1 MQLMSMLILLFAF
14 SIGYATFIENDFGRT
29 SAKALV
35 YNAWWFEMILVLL
48 TYNLINNVIKYK
60 LFRLEKIA
68 VLTFHLSF
76 ILILIGAGITRYIS
90 YEGMMHIREGESTN
104 QFISDDTFLQIHIND
119 KVHQLNHSE
128 KLFLS
133 GITNSNFSLKLD
145 FKDYDIVVEGVE
157 FLPNVKDSLFTNIE
171 GGASML
177 HIVVPG
183 DNGMQSEYLVD
194 KEQRVIKG
202 EVFTFNNPL
211 EGAINL
217 SSSVN
222 IIVCNSPYDVETMSM
237 DTRATNQY
245 DELTDFNMN
254 RRTLHTANGLN
265 FVLKEVLKNAKMQPI
280 STSNVM
286 DDGAEDALIIK
297 VNTNGEQ
304 KLITLYG
311 GKGYQGDNEVFAMDN
326 LNFKLSYGSKY
337 YTVPFYVKLR
347 DFQLDRYAGSMSP
360 SSYAAEISILEN
372 DTETE
377 HRIFMNNVLQH
388 AGFRL
393 FQSSYDK
400 DEKGTI
406 LSVNHDWWGTLI
418 TYIGYALMALGM
430 LLVFL
435 TKKTRF
441 NSLTQKL
448 KKLKNKV
455 VIIFIPLLFSFSMQG
470 VNIEDDSVKAEAT
483 VLVEQEDTTEDITND
498 LLAEIESDTLAD
510 EVINAEHAARFES
523 LVVQDNGGRLKPAHT
538 LCSEFL
544 RKIYGKDRFDDLSAT
559 QVIVGMMN
567 DPVAWSKE
575 EIVKVAHP
583 KIRKLL
589 GNTDL
594 KSKYIRTSF
603 NSFFGENGH
612 YLLATLVE
620 EAYAKLPA
628 KRSEYEK
635 GIIKIDERIN
645 ICFTVFSG
653 GIFRFFPLANDSNN
667 TWLAY
672 TEHTKF
678 SENDSLFVA
687 NIMPMYFR
695 AVTSGL
701 IDSNWA
707 TADTIVGYI
716 SKFQNRY
723 GADIMPSKSNIQ
735 MEITYNKLG
744 IFSNLFMYY
753 TMVGLILLS
762 LLIVQLF
769 KNTKLV
775 RILITTFKWLI
786 ILGFLAHTS
795 GLIMRWIISGHAPWS
810 NGYESMIYIAWATVL
825 SGLVFSKRSLLTLA
839 ATAIVAAM
847 LLMVAHLNW
856 LDPEITNLVPVLKS
870 YWLMIHVAIIVA
882 SYGFLALG
890 AILGFISLWLI
901 IFTTKT
907 NKANLKDTLTELTLI
922 NEKTLQV
929 GLFML
934 TIGTFLGGVWANES
948 WGRYWGWDPK
958 ETWALASVLVY
969 VFVLHM
975 RFIPPLK
982 GKYVFNVASLVAI
995 WAIIMT
1001 YFGVNYY
1008 LSGLH
1013 SYAAGDPMPIPAFVY
1028 YLVAITILSAILAK
1042 FKYKKHY

>member
-1 MQLMSMLILLFAF
+1 MQLMSMLILLFAV

-29 SAKALV
+29 SAKALI
-35 YNAWWFEMILVLL
+35 YNAWWFEMIFVLL
-48 TYNLINNVIKYK
+48 TYSLINNLIKYK
-60 LFRLEKIA
+60 LFRIEKIA
-68 VLTFHLSF
+68 ALTFHLSF

-90 YEGMMHIREGESTN
+90 YEGMMHIREGESTD

-119 KVHQLNHSE
+119 KIHQLNHPE
-128 KLFLS
+128 KLLLS
-133 GITNSNFSLKLD
+133 GITKTCDQTPILKHINLPFLPSNYFSLKPN
-145 FKDYDIVVEGVE
+145 FKDYDIKIEYSD
-157 FLPNVKDSLFTNIE
+157 FLPNVTDSLFLNFQDGTAI
-171 GGASML
+171 L

-183 DNGMQSEYLVD
+183 ENGMQSEYLKD

-202 EVFTFNNPL
+202 EAFTFNNPL
-211 EGAINL
+211 QGAINL
-217 SSSVN
+217 SSSADV
-222 IIVCNSPYDVETMSM
+222 IMCNSPYEVETMSM
-237 DTRATNQY
+237 DTRAT
-245 DELTDFNMN
+245 DRFSAITDFTMN
-254 RRTLHTANGLN
+254 IRTLHTANGLN
-265 FVLKEVLKNAKMQPI
+265 FVLKEVLGNAKMQVV
-280 STSNVM
+280 SSSNVM
-286 DDGAEDALIIK
+286 NDGAEDALIVK
-297 VNTNGEQ
+297 VISDGKE
-304 KLITLYG
+304 KVITLYG
-311 GKGYQGDNEVFAMDN
+311 GKGYQGDNEVFAIDD

-337 YTVPFYVKLR
+337 YNVPFRVKLR

-360 SSYAAEISILEN
+360 SSFAAEVIILEN
-372 DTETE
+372 ETETQ

-388 AGFRL
+388 KGFRL

-418 TYIGYALMALGM
+418 TYIGYSLMALGM
-430 LLVFL
+430 MLVFF
-435 TKKTRF
+435 TKSTRF

-448 KKLKNKV
+448 KKLNKTALV
-455 VIIFIPLLFSFSMQG
+455 FFLPLFFSVSTQ
-470 VNIEDDSVKAEAT
+470 AT
-483 VLVEQEDTTEDITND
+483 D
-498 LLAEIESDTLAD
+498 
-510 EVINAEHAARFES
+510 VINVEHAARFES
-523 LVVQDNGGRLKPAHT
+523 LVVQDNGGRLKPANT

-544 RKIYGKDRFDDLSAT
+544 RKIYGKDKFNDLSAT
-559 QVIVGMMN
+559 QVILGMMN
-567 DPVAWSKE
+567 DPVTWGEKE
-575 EIVKVAHP
+575 LVKVSHP
-583 KIRKLL
+583 KVRKLL
-589 GNTDL
+589 RSTDM
-594 KSKYIRTSF
+594 KSKYIRISF
-603 NSFFGENGH
+603 NSVFDKNGH
-612 YLLATLVE
+612 YILAKLIE
-620 EAYAKLPA
+620 DAYAKLPA
-628 KRSEYEK
+628 KRSEYERE
-635 GIIKIDERIN
+635 IIKVDERIN
-645 ICFTVFSG
+645 ICFTVFNG

-667 TWLAY
+667 TWLSYA
-672 TEHTKF
+672 EHTKF
-678 SENDSLFVA
+678 SGNDSLFVA

-695 AVTSGL
+695 AVGSGL
-701 IDSNWA
+701 QDNNWA
-707 TADTIVGYI
+707 TADSIVNYI

-723 GADIMPSKSNIQ
+723 GANVMPSDWKIQ
-735 MEITYNKLG
+735 LEITYNKMSL
-744 IFSNLFMYY
+744 FANLFMYY
-753 TMVGLILLS
+753 FMVGLIFLI
-762 LLIVQLF
+762 LLIVELF

-775 RILITTFKWLI
+775 RVLITAFKWLI
-786 ILGFLAHTS
+786 ILGFIAHSS

-810 NGYESMIYIAWATVL
+810 NGYESMIYIAWATIL
-825 SGLVFSKRSLLTLA
+825 AGLIFSKRSLLTLA
-839 ATAIVAAM
+839 ATAIIASF

-890 AILGFISLWLI
+890 AILGFIALWLI
-901 IFTTKT
+901 IFTTKS
-907 NKANLKDTLTELTLI
+907 NKSKLANTLTELTLI

-995 WAIIMT
+995 WSIIMT

-1028 YLVAITILSAILAK
+1028 YLVVITIISAILAR

>member
-1 MQLMSMLILLFAF
+1 MSILILLFAF

-29 SAKALV
+29 SAKALI
-35 YNAWWFEMILVLL
+35 YNSWWFEMILALL
-48 TYNLINNVIKYK
+48 TYNLVNNVIKYK

-68 VLTFHLSF
+68 SLTFHLSF

-119 KVHQLNHSE
+119 KVHQLNHTE

-133 GITNSNFSLKLD
+133 GITNSDFSLKLD
-145 FKDYDIVVEGVE
+145 FKDNDIKVEGVE
-157 FLPNVKDSLFTNIE
+157 FLPNVKDSLFTNVS
-171 GGASML
+171 GGTTML

-183 DNGMQSEYLVD
+183 DNGMQSEYLND

-217 SSSVN
+217 SSDSDL
-222 IIVCNSPYDVETMSM
+222 IICNSPYSVESMSM

-245 DELTDFNMN
+245 SELTDFNMY

-265 FVLKEVLKNAKMQPI
+265 FVLKEVLRNAKMLPV

-286 DDGAEDALIIK
+286 NDGAEDALIIK
-297 VNTNGEQ
+297 VFTNGMH

-311 GKGYQGDNEVFAMDN
+311 GKGYQGDDEVFAMDN

-388 AGFRL
+388 SGFRL

-406 LSVNHDWWGTLI
+406 LSVNHDWWGTYI
-418 TYIGYALMALGM
+418 TYIGYALMTIGM

-448 KKLKNKV
+448 KKLKNTAT
-455 VIIFIPLLFSFSMQG
+455 ILLFPMLFSVSIQA
-470 VNIEDDSVKAEAT
+470 N
-483 VLVEQEDTTEDITND
+483 DIIDAN
-498 LLAEIESDTLAD
+498 
-510 EVINAEHAARFES
+510 HAARFES

-544 RKIYGKDRFDDLSAT
+544 RKIYGKDRFNDLSAT

-567 DPVAWSKE
+567 NPVAWSKDS
-575 EIVKVAHP
+575 IIKVSHP
-583 KIRKLL
+583 KIRTLL

-620 EAYAKLPA
+620 DAYAKLPA

-635 GIIKIDERIN
+635 GIIKVDERIN

-653 GIFRFFPLANDSNN
+653 GIFRFFPLENDSNN

-695 AVTSGL
+695 AVTSAL
-701 IDSNWA
+701 QDDNWA

-716 SKFQNRY
+716 SRFQNRY
-723 GADIMPSKSNIQ
+723 GANIMPSKSNIK
-735 MEITYNKLG
+735 MEISYNKLG
-744 IFSNLFMYY
+744 IFSNLFMFYSII
-753 TMVGLILLS
+753 GLILLS
-762 LLIVQLF
+762 LLIIQLF
-769 KNTKLV
+769 KNTKFI

-786 ILGFLAHTS
+786 IIGFLAHTS

-810 NGYESMIYIAWATVL
+810 NGYESMIYIAWSVIL
-825 SGLVFSKRSLLTLA
+825 SGLIFSKRSLLTLA
-839 ATAIVAAM
+839 ATAIVSAM

-901 IFTTKT
+901 IFTSKN
-907 NKANLKDTLTELTLI
+907 NKAKLKDTLTELTLI
-922 NEKTLQV
+922 NEKTLEV

-958 ETWALASVLVY
+958 ETWALVSVLIY
-969 VFVLHM
+969 AFVLHM

-982 GKYVFNVASLVAI
+982 GKYIFNVASLVAI

-1013 SYAAGDPMPIPAFVY
+1013 SYAAGDPMPIPSFVY
-1028 YLVAITILSAILAK
+1028 YLVAITIITSIVAR
-1042 FKYKKHY
+1042 FKYKKNY

>member
-1 MQLMSMLILLFAF
+1 MINRVIKFLSSMQLMSMLILLFAF

-29 SAKALV
+29 SAKALI

-68 VLTFHLSF
+68 SLTFHLSF

-119 KVHQLNHSE
+119 KVHQLNHAE

-133 GITNSNFSLKLD
+133 GITSSNFSLKLD
-145 FKDYDIVVEGVE
+145 FKDHDIEIEGIE
-157 FLPNVKDSLFTNIE
+157 FLPNVQDSLFTNIA
-171 GGASML
+171 GGTTML

-183 DNGMQSEYLVD
+183 DNGMQSEYLKD

-217 SSSVN
+217 SSVDKV
-222 IIVCNSPYDVETMSM
+222 IVCNSPYAVETMSM

-245 DELTDFNMN
+245 EELTDFNMN

-265 FVLKEVLKNAKMQPI
+265 FVLKEVLENAKMQPI

-286 DDGAEDALIIK
+286 DDGAEDALVVK

-337 YTVPFYVKLR
+337 YTVPFHVKLR

-372 DTETE
+372 DTESE

-388 AGFRL
+388 GGFRL

-430 LLVFL
+430 ILVFL

-448 KKLKNKV
+448 KKLNKSAV
-455 VIIFIPLLFSFSMQG
+455 VLIIPLLFSVS
-470 VNIEDDSVKAEAT
+470 VNASDDDV
-483 VLVEQEDTTEDITND
+483 
-498 LLAEIESDTLAD
+498 
-510 EVINAEHAARFES
+510 NAEHAARFES

-544 RKIYGKDRFDDLSAT
+544 RKIYGKDKFNDLSAT
-559 QVIVGMMN
+559 QVIIGMMN
-567 DPVAWSKE
+567 DPVAWSKDSV
-575 EIVKVAHP
+575 IKVAHP
-583 KIRKLL
+583 KLRKLL
-589 GNTDL
+589 GSNDFD
-594 KSKYIRTSF
+594 SKYIRTSF

-612 YLLATLVE
+612 YLLSKLVE
-620 EAYAKLPA
+620 DAYAKLPA

-635 GIIKIDERIN
+635 GIIKVDERIN

-653 GIFRFFPLANDSNN
+653 GIFRFFPLENDSNN
-667 TWLAY
+667 TWLSY
-672 TEHTKF
+672 TEHTRF
-678 SENDSLFVA
+678 SANDSLFVA

-695 AVTSGL
+695 AVTSAFQ
-701 IDSNWA
+701 DDNWS

-723 GADIMPSKSNIQ
+723 GANIMPSDSKIQ
-735 MEITYNKLG
+735 LEITYNKWGL
-744 IFSNLFMYY
+744 FSKLFMYY
-753 TMVGLILLS
+753 SMIGLIFLT

-775 RILITTFKWLI
+775 RILITAFKWLI
-786 ILGFLAHTS
+786 IVGFLAHTS

-810 NGYESMIYIAWATVL
+810 NGYESMIYIAWSVIL
-825 SGLVFSKRSLLTLA
+825 SGLIFSRRSLLALA

-907 NKANLKDTLTELTLI
+907 NKTNLKDTLTELTLI
-922 NEKTLQV
+922 NEKTLEV

-958 ETWALASVLVY
+958 ETWALASVLIY

-982 GKYVFNVASLVAI
+982 GKYVFNVASLIAI
-995 WAIIMT
+995 WSIIMT

-1013 SYAAGDPMPIPAFVY
+1013 SYAAGDPMPIPSFVY
-1028 YLVAITILSAILAK
+1028 YLVAITIVSAILAR

>member
-1 MQLMSMLILLFAF
+1 MSILILLFAF
-14 SIGYATFIENDFGRT
+14 AIGYATFIENDFGRT
-29 SAKALV
+29 SAKALIF
-35 YNAWWFEMILVLL
+35 NTWWFEMILVLL
-48 TYNLINNVIKYK
+48 TYNLINNVIKHK
-60 LFRLEKIA
+60 LFRIEKIA
-68 VLTFHLSF
+68 SLTFHLSF
-76 ILILIGAGITRYIS
+76 IIILIGAGITRYIS

-104 QFISDDTFLQIHIND
+104 QFISDDTFFQIHIND
-119 KVHQLNHSE
+119 KLHQLNHDE
-128 KLFLS
+128 KLYLS

-145 FKDYDIVVEGVE
+145 FKDHDIKIEGID
-157 FLPNVKDSLFTNIE
+157 FLPNVKDSLFTNVA
-171 GGASML
+171 GGNDML

-183 DNGMQSEYLVD
+183 EDGMQSEYLND
-194 KEQRVIKG
+194 KVQRVIKG
-202 EVFTFNNPL
+202 EVFTFNNPM

-217 SSSVN
+217 SSAIEGVF
-222 IIVCNSPYDVETMSM
+222 CNSPYDVETMNM
-237 DTRATNQY
+237 DTRATKEFDY
-245 DELTDFNMN
+245 LSDFMLN

-265 FVLKEVLKNAKMQPI
+265 FVLKEVLENAKMIPI
-280 STSNVM
+280 SPSNVM
-286 DDGAEDALIIK
+286 NDGAEDALIVKI
-297 VNTNGEQ
+297 NADGEE

-311 GKGYQGDNEVFAMDN
+311 GKGYQGDNEVFAIND

-337 YTVPFYVKLR
+337 YSVPFQVKLR

-372 DTETE
+372 DTEAE

-388 AGFRL
+388 GGFRL

-406 LSVNHDWWGTLI
+406 LSVNHDWWGTLV

-448 KKLKNKV
+448 KKLKNKA
-455 VIIFIPLLFSFSMQG
+455 VILFIPLFFS
-470 VNIEDDSVKAEAT
+470 ISV
-483 VLVEQEDTTEDITND
+483 Q
-498 LLAEIESDTLAD
+498 AD

-544 RKIYGKDRFDDLSAT
+544 RKIYGKDRFIDLSAT
-559 QVIVGMMN
+559 QVILGMMN
-567 DPVAWSKE
+567 DPVTWSKNDL
-575 EIVKVAHP
+575 VKVSHP
-583 KIRKLL
+583 TVRTLL
-589 GNTDL
+589 GSTDT

-603 NSFFGENGH
+603 NSFFEENGH
-612 YLLATLVE
+612 YVLAKLVE
-620 EAYAKLPA
+620 DAYEKLPA

-635 GIIKIDERIN
+635 EIIKVDERVN

-667 TWLAY
+667 TWLSY
-672 TEHTKF
+672 TEHSKF
-678 SENDSLFVA
+678 SDNDSLFVA
-687 NIMPMYFR
+687 NIIPMYFR
-695 AVTSGL
+695 SVTSAL
-701 IDSNWA
+701 KDSSWA
-707 TADTIVGYI
+707 AADSIVNYI
-716 SKFQNRY
+716 SRFQNRY
-723 GADIMPSKSNIQ
+723 GAEVMPEESKVKL
-735 MEITYNKLG
+735 EITYNKLG
-744 IFSNLFMYY
+744 LFSKLFMYY
-753 TMVGLILLS
+753 SMVGLVLLI

-769 KNTKLV
+769 KNTKFV
-775 RILITTFKWLI
+775 RILVTAFKWLI

-810 NGYESMIYIAWATVL
+810 NGYESMIYIAWATIFA
-825 SGLVFSKRSLLTLA
+825 GLIFSRRSLLSLA
-839 ATAIVAAM
+839 ATAIVSAM

-882 SYGFLALG
+882 SYGFLALA
-890 AILGFISLWLI
+890 AILGFISLLLI
-901 IFTTKT
+901 IFT
-907 NKANLKDTLTELTLI
+907 NKMNKVKLKDTLTELTII
-922 NEKTLQV
+922 NEKSIEV

-975 RFIPPLK
+975 RFIPGLK

-995 WAIIMT
+995 WSIIMT

-1013 SYAAGDPMPIPAFVY
+1013 SYAAGDPMPIPVFVY
-1028 YLVAITILSAILAK
+1028 YLVAVTIITAIIAK
-1042 FKYKKHY
+1042 FNYKKHY

>member
-29 SAKALV
+29 SAKALI

-68 VLTFHLSF
+68 SLTFHLSF

-119 KVHQLNHSE
+119 KVHQLNHAE

-133 GITNSNFSLKLD
+133 GITSSNFSLKLD
-145 FKDYDIVVEGVE
+145 FKDHDIEIEGIE
-157 FLPNVKDSLFTNIE
+157 FLPNVQDSLFTNIA
-171 GGASML
+171 GGTTML

-183 DNGMQSEYLVD
+183 DNGMQSEYLKD

-217 SSSVN
+217 SSVEKV
-222 IIVCNSPYDVETMSM
+222 IVCNSPYAVETMSM

-245 DELTDFNMN
+245 EELTDFNMN

-265 FVLKEVLKNAKMQPI
+265 FVLKEVLENAKMQPI

-286 DDGAEDALIIK
+286 DDGAEDALVVK

-337 YTVPFYVKLR
+337 YTVPFHVKLR

-372 DTETE
+372 DTESE

-388 AGFRL
+388 GGFRL

-430 LLVFL
+430 ILVFL

-448 KKLKNKV
+448 KKLNKSAV
-455 VIIFIPLLFSFSMQG
+455 VLIIPLLFSVS
-470 VNIEDDSVKAEAT
+470 VNASDDDV
-483 VLVEQEDTTEDITND
+483 
-498 LLAEIESDTLAD
+498 
-510 EVINAEHAARFES
+510 NAEHAARFES

-544 RKIYGKDRFDDLSAT
+544 RKIYGKDKFNDLSAT
-559 QVIVGMMN
+559 QVIIGMMN
-567 DPVAWSKE
+567 DPVAWSKDSV
-575 EIVKVAHP
+575 IKVAHP
-583 KIRKLL
+583 KLRKLL
-589 GNTDL
+589 GSNDFD
-594 KSKYIRTSF
+594 SKYIRTSF

-612 YLLATLVE
+612 YLLSKLVE
-620 EAYAKLPA
+620 DAYAKLPA

-635 GIIKIDERIN
+635 GIIKVDERIN

-653 GIFRFFPLANDSNN
+653 GIFRFFPLENDSNN
-667 TWLAY
+667 TWLSY
-672 TEHTKF
+672 TEHTRF
-678 SENDSLFVA
+678 SANDSLFVA

-695 AVTSGL
+695 AVTSAFQ
-701 IDSNWA
+701 DDNWS

-723 GADIMPSKSNIQ
+723 GANIMPSDSKIQ
-735 MEITYNKLG
+735 LEITYNKWGL
-744 IFSNLFMYY
+744 FSKLFMYY
-753 TMVGLILLS
+753 SMIGLIFLT

-775 RILITTFKWLI
+775 RILITAFKWLI
-786 ILGFLAHTS
+786 IVGFLAHTS

-810 NGYESMIYIAWATVL
+810 NGYESMIYIAWSVIL
-825 SGLVFSKRSLLTLA
+825 SGLIFSRRSLLALA

-907 NKANLKDTLTELTLI
+907 NKTNLKDTLTELTLI
-922 NEKTLQV
+922 NEKTLEV

-958 ETWALASVLVY
+958 ETWALASVLIY

-982 GKYVFNVASLVAI
+982 GKYVFNVASLIAI
-995 WAIIMT
+995 WSIIMT

-1013 SYAAGDPMPIPAFVY
+1013 SYAAGDPMPIPSFVY
-1028 YLVAITILSAILAK
+1028 YLVAITIVSAILAR

>member
-1 MQLMSMLILLFAF
+1 MQFMSMLILLFAF

-29 SAKALV
+29 SAKALI
-35 YNAWWFEMILVLL
+35 YNTWWFEMILLLL
-48 TYNLINNVIKYK
+48 TYCLINNLIKYK
-60 LFRLEKIA
+60 LFRMEKIA
-68 VLTFHLSF
+68 SLTFHLSF

-90 YEGMMHIREGESTN
+90 YEGMMHIREGDSTN
-104 QFISDDTFLQIHIND
+104 QFISDDTFLQIHVND
-119 KVHQLNHSE
+119 KVHQLNHAE

-133 GITNSNFSLKLD
+133 GITSSDFSLKLD
-145 FKDYDIVVEGVE
+145 FKDHDIVIKGID

-171 GGASML
+171 GGAAML

-183 DNGMQSEYLVD
+183 DNGMQSEYLKD

-217 SSSVN
+217 SSGSSIN
-222 IIVCNSPYDVETMSM
+222 IITCNSPYLVETMSM

-245 DELTDFNMN
+245 NELINFDVN

-265 FVLKEVLKNAKMQPI
+265 FVLKEVLENAKMLPV
-280 STSNVM
+280 SSSNVM
-286 DDGAEDALIIK
+286 NDGEEDALVIK
-297 VNTNGEQ
+297 VISNKKE
-304 KLITLYG
+304 KMITLYG
-311 GKGYQGDNEVFAMDN
+311 GKGYQGEDDVFAIDN

-360 SSYAAEISILEN
+360 SSYAAEVSILEN
-372 DTETE
+372 ETETQ

-388 AGFRL
+388 GGYRL

-418 TYIGYALMALGM
+418 TYIGYALMTLGM
-430 LLVFL
+430 ILVFL

-448 KKLKNKV
+448 NKLKNKATLLLLP
-455 VIIFIPLLFSFSMQG
+455 ILFSAPIYAG
-470 VNIEDDSVKAEAT
+470 
-483 VLVEQEDTTEDITND
+483 
-498 LLAEIESDTLAD
+498 
-510 EVINAEHAARFES
+510 EVIDADHATRFES

-544 RKIYGKDRFDDLSAT
+544 RKIYGKDKFNDFSAT

-567 DPVAWSKE
+567 NPVQWGGDS
-575 EIVKVAHP
+575 IVKVTHL
-583 KIRKLL
+583 KLREL
-589 GNTDL
+589 FGSDD
-594 KSKYIRTSF
+594 KRSKYIRVSF
-603 NSFFGENGH
+603 NSFFDKNGH
-612 YLLATLVE
+612 YLLADLVE

-635 GIIKIDERIN
+635 DIIKVDERVN
-645 ICFTVFSG
+645 ICFAVFSG

-667 TWLAY
+667 TWLSYA
-672 TEHTKF
+672 EHPRF
-678 SENDSLFVA
+678 SERDSLFVA

-695 AVTSGL
+695 AVTTAMK
-701 IDSNWA
+701 DSNWV

-716 SKFQNRY
+716 SKFQKRY
-723 GADIMPSKSNIQ
+723 GTEVIPDKSIIQ
-735 MEITYNKLG
+735 LEITYNKLDL
-744 IFSNLFMYY
+744 FSKLFMYFSV
-753 TMVGLILLS
+753 VGIILLV

-769 KNTKLV
+769 KNSKLI

-786 ILGFLAHTS
+786 VLGFLAQTS

-810 NGYESMIYIAWATVL
+810 NGYESMIYIAWATIF
-825 SGLVFSKRSLLTLA
+825 SGLIFSKRSLLTLA
-839 ATAIVAAM
+839 ATAIVSAL

-901 IFTTKT
+901 IFTSKT

-958 ETWALASVLVY
+958 ETWALVSVLVY
-969 VFVLHM
+969 AFVLHM
-975 RFIPPLK
+975 RFIPHLK
-982 GKYVFNVASLVAI
+982 GKYVFNVASLVSI

-1013 SYAAGDPMPIPAFVY
+1013 SYAAGDPMPIPSFVY
-1028 YLVAITILSAILAK
+1028 YLVAITIISAILAR

>member
-29 SAKALV
+29 SAKALI

-68 VLTFHLSF
+68 SLTFHLSF

-119 KVHQLNHSE
+119 KVHQLNHAE

-133 GITNSNFSLKLD
+133 GITSSNFSLKLD
-145 FKDYDIVVEGVE
+145 FKDHDIEIEGIE
-157 FLPNVKDSLFTNIE
+157 FLPNVQDSLFTNIA
-171 GGASML
+171 GGTTML

-183 DNGMQSEYLVD
+183 DNGMQSEYLKD

-217 SSSVN
+217 SSVDKV
-222 IIVCNSPYDVETMSM
+222 IVCNSPYAVETMSM

-245 DELTDFNMN
+245 EELTDFNMN

-265 FVLKEVLKNAKMQPI
+265 FVLKEVLENAKMQPI

-286 DDGAEDALIIK
+286 DDGAEDALVVK

-337 YTVPFYVKLR
+337 YTVPFHVKLR

-372 DTETE
+372 DTESE

-388 AGFRL
+388 GGFRL

-430 LLVFL
+430 ILVFL

-448 KKLKNKV
+448 KKLNKSAV
-455 VIIFIPLLFSFSMQG
+455 VLIIPLLFSVS
-470 VNIEDDSVKAEAT
+470 VNASDDDV
-483 VLVEQEDTTEDITND
+483 
-498 LLAEIESDTLAD
+498 
-510 EVINAEHAARFES
+510 NAEHAARFES

-544 RKIYGKDRFDDLSAT
+544 RKIYGKDKFNDLSAT
-559 QVIVGMMN
+559 QVIIGMMN
-567 DPVAWSKE
+567 DPVAWSKDSV
-575 EIVKVAHP
+575 IKVAHP
-583 KIRKLL
+583 KLRKLL
-589 GNTDL
+589 GSNDFD
-594 KSKYIRTSF
+594 SKYIRTSF

-612 YLLATLVE
+612 YLLSKLVE
-620 EAYAKLPA
+620 DAYAKLPA

-635 GIIKIDERIN
+635 GIIKVDERIN

-653 GIFRFFPLANDSNN
+653 GIFRFFPLENDSNN
-667 TWLAY
+667 TWLSY
-672 TEHTKF
+672 TEHTRF
-678 SENDSLFVA
+678 SANDSLFVA

-695 AVTSGL
+695 AVTSAFQ
-701 IDSNWA
+701 DDNWS

-723 GADIMPSKSNIQ
+723 GANIMPSDSKIQ
-735 MEITYNKLG
+735 LEITYNKWGL
-744 IFSNLFMYY
+744 FSKLFMYY
-753 TMVGLILLS
+753 SMIGLIFLT

-775 RILITTFKWLI
+775 RILITAFKWLI
-786 ILGFLAHTS
+786 IVGFLAHTS

-810 NGYESMIYIAWATVL
+810 NGYESMIYIAWSVIL
-825 SGLVFSKRSLLTLA
+825 SGLIFSRRSLLALA

-907 NKANLKDTLTELTLI
+907 NKTNLKDTLTELTLI
-922 NEKTLQV
+922 NEKTLEV

-958 ETWALASVLVY
+958 ETWALASVLIY

-982 GKYVFNVASLVAI
+982 GKYVFNVASLIAI
-995 WAIIMT
+995 WSIIMT

-1013 SYAAGDPMPIPAFVY
+1013 SYAAGDPMPIPSFVY
-1028 YLVAITILSAILAK
+1028 YLVAITIVSAILAR

>member
-1 MQLMSMLILLFAF
+1 MQLMSILILLFAF

-29 SAKALV
+29 SAKALI
-35 YNAWWFEMILVLL
+35 YNSWWFEMILALL
-48 TYNLINNVIKYK
+48 TYNLVNNVIKYK

-68 VLTFHLSF
+68 SLTFHLSF

-119 KVHQLNHSE
+119 KVHQINHTE

-133 GITNSNFSLKLD
+133 GITNSDFSLKLD
-145 FKDYDIVVEGVE
+145 FKDNDIKVEGVE
-157 FLPNVKDSLFTNIE
+157 FLPNVKDSLFTNVS
-171 GGASML
+171 GGTTML

-183 DNGMQSEYLVD
+183 DNGMQSEYLND

-217 SSSVN
+217 SSDSDL
-222 IIVCNSPYDVETMSM
+222 IICNSPYSVESMSM

-245 DELTDFNMN
+245 SELTDFNMY

-265 FVLKEVLKNAKMQPI
+265 FVLKEVLRNAKMLPV

-286 DDGAEDALIIK
+286 NDGAEDALIIK
-297 VNTNGEQ
+297 VFTNGMH

-311 GKGYQGDNEVFAMDN
+311 GKGYQGDDEVFAMDN

-388 AGFRL
+388 SGFRL

-406 LSVNHDWWGTLI
+406 LSVNHDWWGTYI
-418 TYIGYALMALGM
+418 TYIGYALMTIGM

-448 KKLKNKV
+448 KKLKNTAT
-455 VIIFIPLLFSFSMQG
+455 ILLFPMLFSVSIQA
-470 VNIEDDSVKAEAT
+470 N
-483 VLVEQEDTTEDITND
+483 DIIDAN
-498 LLAEIESDTLAD
+498 
-510 EVINAEHAARFES
+510 HAARFES
-523 LVVQDNGGRLKPAHT
+523 LVVQDNGGRLKPSHT

-544 RKIYGKDRFDDLSAT
+544 RKIYGKDRFNDLSAT

-567 DPVAWSKE
+567 NPVAWSKDS
-575 EIVKVAHP
+575 IIKVSHP
-583 KIRKLL
+583 KIRTLL

-620 EAYAKLPA
+620 DAYAKLPA

-635 GIIKIDERIN
+635 GIIKVDERIN

-653 GIFRFFPLANDSNN
+653 GIFRFFPLENDSNN

-695 AVTSGL
+695 AVTSAL
-701 IDSNWA
+701 QDDNWA

-716 SKFQNRY
+716 SRFQNRY
-723 GADIMPSKSNIQ
+723 GANIMPSKSNIK
-735 MEITYNKLG
+735 MEISYNKLG
-744 IFSNLFMYY
+744 IFSNLFMFYSII
-753 TMVGLILLS
+753 GLILLS
-762 LLIVQLF
+762 LLIIQLF
-769 KNTKLV
+769 KNTKFI

-786 ILGFLAHTS
+786 IIGFLAHTS

-810 NGYESMIYIAWATVL
+810 NGYESMIYIAWSVIL
-825 SGLVFSKRSLLTLA
+825 SGLIFSKRSLLTLA
-839 ATAIVAAM
+839 ATAIVSAM

-901 IFTTKT
+901 IFTSKN
-907 NKANLKDTLTELTLI
+907 NKAKLKDTLTELTLI
-922 NEKTLQV
+922 NEKTLEV

-958 ETWALASVLVY
+958 ETWALVSVLIY
-969 VFVLHM
+969 AFVLHM

-982 GKYVFNVASLVAI
+982 GKYIFNVASLVAI

-1028 YLVAITILSAILAK
+1028 YLVAITIISAILAR

>member
-1 MQLMSMLILLFAF
+1 MQLMSILILLFAF

-29 SAKALV
+29 SAKALI
-35 YNAWWFEMILVLL
+35 YNSWWFEMILALL
-48 TYNLINNVIKYK
+48 TYNLVNNVIKYK

-68 VLTFHLSF
+68 SLTFHLSF

-119 KVHQLNHSE
+119 KVHQLNHTE

-133 GITNSNFSLKLD
+133 GITNSDFSLKLD
-145 FKDYDIVVEGVE
+145 FKDNDIKVEGVE
-157 FLPNVKDSLFTNIE
+157 FLPNVKDSLFTNVS
-171 GGASML
+171 GGNTML

-183 DNGMQSEYLVD
+183 DNGMQSEYLND

-217 SSSVN
+217 SSDSDL
-222 IIVCNSPYDVETMSM
+222 IICNSPYSVESMSM

-245 DELTDFNMN
+245 SELTDFNMY

-265 FVLKEVLKNAKMQPI
+265 FVLKEVLRNAKMLPV

-286 DDGAEDALIIK
+286 NDGAEDALIIK
-297 VNTNGEQ
+297 VFTNGMH

-311 GKGYQGDNEVFAMDN
+311 GKGYQGDDEVFAMDN

-388 AGFRL
+388 SGFRL

-406 LSVNHDWWGTLI
+406 LSVNHDWWGTYI
-418 TYIGYALMALGM
+418 TYIGYALMTIGM

-448 KKLKNKV
+448 KKLKNTAT
-455 VIIFIPLLFSFSMQG
+455 ILLFPMLFSVSIQA
-470 VNIEDDSVKAEAT
+470 N
-483 VLVEQEDTTEDITND
+483 DIIDAN
-498 LLAEIESDTLAD
+498 
-510 EVINAEHAARFES
+510 HAARFES

-544 RKIYGKDRFDDLSAT
+544 RKIYGKDRFNDLSAT

-567 DPVAWSKE
+567 NPVAWSKDS
-575 EIVKVAHP
+575 IIKVSHP
-583 KIRKLL
+583 KIRTLL

-620 EAYAKLPA
+620 DAYAKLPA

-635 GIIKIDERIN
+635 GIIKVDERIN

-653 GIFRFFPLANDSNN
+653 GIFRFFPLENDSNN

-695 AVTSGL
+695 AVTSAL
-701 IDSNWA
+701 QDDNWA

-716 SKFQNRY
+716 SRFQNRY
-723 GADIMPSKSNIQ
+723 GANIMPSKSNIK
-735 MEITYNKLG
+735 MEISYNKLG
-744 IFSNLFMYY
+744 IFSNLFMFYSII
-753 TMVGLILLS
+753 GLILLS
-762 LLIVQLF
+762 LLIIQLF
-769 KNTKLV
+769 KNTKFI

-786 ILGFLAHTS
+786 IIGFLAHTS

-810 NGYESMIYIAWATVL
+810 NGYESMIYIAWSVIL
-825 SGLVFSKRSLLTLA
+825 SGLIFSKRSLLTLA
-839 ATAIVAAM
+839 ATAIVSAM

-901 IFTTKT
+901 IFTSKN
-907 NKANLKDTLTELTLI
+907 NKAKLKDTLTELTLI
-922 NEKTLQV
+922 NEKTLEV

-958 ETWALASVLVY
+958 ETWALVSVLIY
-969 VFVLHM
+969 AFVLHM

-982 GKYVFNVASLVAI
+982 GKYIFNVASLVAI

-1013 SYAAGDPMPIPAFVY
+1013 SYAAGDPMPIPSFVY
-1028 YLVAITILSAILAK
+1028 YLVAITIITSILAR
-1042 FKYKKHY
+1042 FKYKKNY

>member
-1 MQLMSMLILLFAF
+1 MQLMSILILLFAF

-29 SAKALV
+29 SAKALI
-35 YNAWWFEMILVLL
+35 YNSWWFEMILALL
-48 TYNLINNVIKYK
+48 TYNLVNNVIKYK

-68 VLTFHLSF
+68 SLTFHLSF

-119 KVHQLNHSE
+119 KVHQLNHTE

-133 GITNSNFSLKLD
+133 GITNSDFSLKLD
-145 FKDYDIVVEGVE
+145 FKDNDIKVEGVE
-157 FLPNVKDSLFTNIE
+157 FLPNVKDSLFTNVS
-171 GGASML
+171 GGTTML

-183 DNGMQSEYLVD
+183 DNGMQSEYIND

-217 SSSVN
+217 SSDSDL
-222 IIVCNSPYDVETMSM
+222 IICNSPYSVESMSM

-245 DELTDFNMN
+245 SELTDFNMY

-265 FVLKEVLKNAKMQPI
+265 FVLKEVLRNAKMLPV

-286 DDGAEDALIIK
+286 NDGAEDALIIK
-297 VNTNGEQ
+297 VFTNGMH

-311 GKGYQGDNEVFAMDN
+311 GKGYQGDDEVFAMDN

-337 YTVPFYVKLR
+337 YTVPFYVKLL

-388 AGFRL
+388 SGFRL

-406 LSVNHDWWGTLI
+406 LSVNHDWWGTYI
-418 TYIGYALMALGM
+418 TYIGYALMTIGM

-448 KKLKNKV
+448 KKLKNTAT
-455 VIIFIPLLFSFSMQG
+455 ILLFPMLFSVSIQA
-470 VNIEDDSVKAEAT
+470 N
-483 VLVEQEDTTEDITND
+483 DIIDAN
-498 LLAEIESDTLAD
+498 
-510 EVINAEHAARFES
+510 HAARFES

-544 RKIYGKDRFDDLSAT
+544 RKIYGKDRFNDLSAT

-567 DPVAWSKE
+567 NPVAWSKDS
-575 EIVKVAHP
+575 IIKVSHP
-583 KIRKLL
+583 KIRTLL

-620 EAYAKLPA
+620 DAYAKLPA

-635 GIIKIDERIN
+635 GIIKVDERIN

-653 GIFRFFPLANDSNN
+653 GIFRFFPLENDSNN

-695 AVTSGL
+695 AVTSAL
-701 IDSNWA
+701 QDDNWA

-716 SKFQNRY
+716 SRFQNRY
-723 GADIMPSKSNIQ
+723 GANIMPSKSNIK
-735 MEITYNKLG
+735 MEISYNKLG
-744 IFSNLFMYY
+744 IFSNLFMFYSII
-753 TMVGLILLS
+753 GLILLS
-762 LLIVQLF
+762 LLIIQLF
-769 KNTKLV
+769 KNTKFI

-786 ILGFLAHTS
+786 IIGFLAHTS

-810 NGYESMIYIAWATVL
+810 NGYESMIYIAWSVIL
-825 SGLVFSKRSLLTLA
+825 SGLIFSKRSLLTLA
-839 ATAIVAAM
+839 ATAIVSAM

-901 IFTTKT
+901 IFTSKN
-907 NKANLKDTLTELTLI
+907 NKAKLKDTLTELTLI
-922 NEKTLQV
+922 NEKTLEV

-958 ETWALASVLVY
+958 ETWALVSVLIY
-969 VFVLHM
+969 AFVLHM

-982 GKYVFNVASLVAI
+982 GKYIFNVASLVAI

-1013 SYAAGDPMPIPAFVY
+1013 SYAAGDPMPIPSFVY
-1028 YLVAITILSAILAK
+1028 YLVAITIITSIVAR
-1042 FKYKKHY
+1042 FKYKKNY

>member
-1 MQLMSMLILLFAF
+1 MQFMSILIVLFAF

-29 SAKALV
+29 SAKALI
-35 YNAWWFEMILVLL
+35 YNAWWFEMIFVLL
-48 TYNLINNVIKYK
+48 TYSLINNLIKYK
-60 LFRLEKIA
+60 LFRIEKIA
-68 VLTFHLSF
+68 ALTFHLSF

-119 KVHQLNHSE
+119 KIHQLNHTE

-133 GITNSNFSLKLD
+133 GITGNNFSLKLD
-145 FKDYDIVVEGVE
+145 FKDHDIKIKNVD
-157 FLPNVKDSLFTNIE
+157 FLPNVKDSLFTNIQ
-171 GGASML
+171 GGTAML

-183 DNGMQSEYLVD
+183 ENGMQSEYLKD

-202 EVFTFNNPL
+202 EVFTFNSPID
-211 EGAINL
+211 GAINL
-217 SSSVN
+217 SLSTDL
-222 IIVCNSPYDVETMSM
+222 IMCNSPYEVEAMSM
-237 DTRATNQY
+237 ATRAI
-245 DELTDFNMN
+245 DRFSAITDFTMN

-265 FVLKEVLKNAKMQPI
+265 FVLKEVLENAKMQAV
-280 STSNVM
+280 SSSNIM
-286 DDGAEDALIIK
+286 NDGAEDALIVK
-297 VNTNGEQ
+297 VISDGVE
-304 KLITLYG
+304 KVITLYG
-311 GKGYQGDNEVFAMDN
+311 GKGYQGDNEVFAIHD

-337 YTVPFYVKLR
+337 YSMPFGVKLR

-388 AGFRL
+388 GGFRL

-430 LLVFL
+430 LLVFI

-441 NSLTQKL
+441 NRLTQKL

-455 VIIFIPLLFSFSMQG
+455 VILFIPLLFSL
-470 VNIEDDSVKAEAT
+470 SV
-483 VLVEQEDTTEDITND
+483 Q
-498 LLAEIESDTLAD
+498 AD
-510 EVINAEHAARFES
+510 GVINTEHAARFES
-523 LVVQDNGGRLKPAHT
+523 LVIQDNGGRLKPAHA

-544 RKIYGKDRFDDLSAT
+544 RKIYGKDRFDNLSAT

-567 DPVAWSKE
+567 DPVAWSKNDL
-575 EIVKVAHP
+575 VKVSHL
-583 KIRKLL
+583 KIRALL
-589 GNTDL
+589 ESTDM
-594 KSKYIRTSF
+594 KSKYIKTSF
-603 NSFFGENGH
+603 NSFFEENGH
-612 YLLATLVE
+612 YILAKLVE
-620 EAYAKLPA
+620 DAYAKLPA

-635 GIIKIDERIN
+635 EIIKVDERVN

-667 TWLAY
+667 TWLSY

-678 SENDSLFVA
+678 SANDSLFVS
-687 NIMPMYFR
+687 NIIPMYFR
-695 AVTSGL
+695 AVTGSL
-701 IDSNWA
+701 KDSSWA
-707 TADTIVGYI
+707 AADSIVDYI
-716 SKFQNRY
+716 SRFQNRY
-723 GADIMPSKSNIQ
+723 GAEVMPAESKVKL
-735 MEITYNKLG
+735 EITYNKLG
-744 IFSNLFMYY
+744 LFSKLFMYY
-753 TMVGLILLS
+753 SMVGLFLLI

-769 KNTKLV
+769 KNTKFVCFLV
-775 RILITTFKWLI
+775 TAFKWLI

-810 NGYESMIYIAWATVL
+810 NGYESMIYIAWATIL
-825 SGLVFSKRSLLTLA
+825 AGLIFSRRSLLTLA
-839 ATAIVAAM
+839 ATAIVSAM

-890 AILGFISLWLI
+890 AILGFISLMLI
-901 IFTTKT
+901 IFTTRN
-907 NKANLKDTLTELTLI
+907 NKVKLKDTLTELTLI
-922 NEKTLQV
+922 NEKTIEI

-958 ETWALASVLVY
+958 ETWALASILVY

-982 GKYVFNVASLVAI
+982 GKYVFNVASLIAI
-995 WAIIMT
+995 WSIIMT

-1013 SYAAGDPMPIPAFVY
+1013 SYAAGDPMPIPVFVY
-1028 YLVAITILSAILAK
+1028 YLVSVTIITAIIAK
-1042 FKYKKHY
+1042 FNYKKYY

>member
-1 MQLMSMLILLFAF
+1 
-14 SIGYATFIENDFGRT
+14 
-29 SAKALV
+29 
-35 YNAWWFEMILVLL
+35 
-48 TYNLINNVIKYK
+48 
-60 LFRLEKIA
+60 
-68 VLTFHLSF
+68 
-76 ILILIGAGITRYIS
+76 
-90 YEGMMHIREGESTN
+90 
-104 QFISDDTFLQIHIND
+104 
-119 KVHQLNHSE
+119 
-128 KLFLS
+128 
-133 GITNSNFSLKLD
+133 
-145 FKDYDIVVEGVE
+145 
-157 FLPNVKDSLFTNIE
+157 
-171 GGASML
+171 
-177 HIVVPG
+177 
-183 DNGMQSEYLVD
+183 
-194 KEQRVIKG
+194 
-202 EVFTFNNPL
+202 
-211 EGAINL
+211 
-217 SSSVN
+217 
-222 IIVCNSPYDVETMSM
+222 M

-245 DELTDFNMN
+245 EELTDFNMN

-265 FVLKEVLKNAKMQPI
+265 FVLKEVLENAKMQPI

-286 DDGAEDALIIK
+286 DDGAEDALVVK

-337 YTVPFYVKLR
+337 YTVPFHVKLR

-372 DTETE
+372 DTESE

-388 AGFRL
+388 GGFRL

-430 LLVFL
+430 ILVFL

-448 KKLKNKV
+448 KKLNKSAV
-455 VIIFIPLLFSFSMQG
+455 VLIIPLLFSVS
-470 VNIEDDSVKAEAT
+470 VNASDDDV
-483 VLVEQEDTTEDITND
+483 
-498 LLAEIESDTLAD
+498 
-510 EVINAEHAARFES
+510 NAEHAARFES

-544 RKIYGKDRFDDLSAT
+544 RKIYGKDKFNDLSAT
-559 QVIVGMMN
+559 QVIIGMMN
-567 DPVAWSKE
+567 DPVAWSKDSV
-575 EIVKVAHP
+575 IKVAHP
-583 KIRKLL
+583 KLRKLL
-589 GNTDL
+589 GSNDFD
-594 KSKYIRTSF
+594 SKYIRTSF

-612 YLLATLVE
+612 YLLSKLVE
-620 EAYAKLPA
+620 DAYAKLPA

-635 GIIKIDERIN
+635 GIIKVDERIN

-653 GIFRFFPLANDSNN
+653 GIFRFFPLENDSNN
-667 TWLAY
+667 TWLSY
-672 TEHTKF
+672 TEHTRF
-678 SENDSLFVA
+678 SANDSLFVA

-695 AVTSGL
+695 AVTSAFQ
-701 IDSNWA
+701 DDNWS

-723 GADIMPSKSNIQ
+723 GANIMPSDSKIQ
-735 MEITYNKLG
+735 LEITYNKWGL
-744 IFSNLFMYY
+744 FSKLFMYY
-753 TMVGLILLS
+753 SMIGLIFLT

-775 RILITTFKWLI
+775 RILITAFKWLI
-786 ILGFLAHTS
+786 IVGFLAHTS

-810 NGYESMIYIAWATVL
+810 NGYESMIYIAWSVIL
-825 SGLVFSKRSLLTLA
+825 SGLIFSRRSLLALA

-907 NKANLKDTLTELTLI
+907 NKTNLKDTLTELTLI
-922 NEKTLQV
+922 NEKTLEV

-958 ETWALASVLVY
+958 ETWALASVLIY

-982 GKYVFNVASLVAI
+982 GKYVFNVASLIAI
-995 WAIIMT
+995 WSIIMT

-1013 SYAAGDPMPIPAFVY
+1013 SYAAGDPMPIPSFVY
-1028 YLVAITILSAILAK
+1028 YLVAITIVSAILAR

>member
-1 MQLMSMLILLFAF
+1 MSILILLFAF

-29 SAKALV
+29 SAKALI
-35 YNAWWFEMILVLL
+35 YNSWWFEMILALL
-48 TYNLINNVIKYK
+48 TYNLVNNVIKYK

-68 VLTFHLSF
+68 SLTFHLSF

-119 KVHQLNHSE
+119 KVHQLNHTE

-133 GITNSNFSLKLD
+133 GITNSDFSLKLD
-145 FKDYDIVVEGVE
+145 FKDNDIKVEGVE
-157 FLPNVKDSLFTNIE
+157 FLPNVKDSLFTNVS
-171 GGASML
+171 GGTTML

-183 DNGMQSEYLVD
+183 DNGMQSEYIND

-217 SSSVN
+217 SSDSDL
-222 IIVCNSPYDVETMSM
+222 IICNSPYSVESMSM

-245 DELTDFNMN
+245 SELTDFNMY

-265 FVLKEVLKNAKMQPI
+265 FVLKEVLRNAKMLPV

-286 DDGAEDALIIK
+286 NDGAEDALIIK
-297 VNTNGEQ
+297 VFTNGMH

-311 GKGYQGDNEVFAMDN
+311 GKGYQGDDEVFAMDN

-337 YTVPFYVKLR
+337 YTVPFYVKLL

-388 AGFRL
+388 SGFRL

-406 LSVNHDWWGTLI
+406 LSVNHDWWGTYI
-418 TYIGYALMALGM
+418 TYIGYALMTIGM

-448 KKLKNKV
+448 KKLKNTAT
-455 VIIFIPLLFSFSMQG
+455 ILLFPMLFSVSIQA
-470 VNIEDDSVKAEAT
+470 N
-483 VLVEQEDTTEDITND
+483 DIIDAN
-498 LLAEIESDTLAD
+498 
-510 EVINAEHAARFES
+510 HAARFES

-544 RKIYGKDRFDDLSAT
+544 RKIYGKDRFNDLSAT

-567 DPVAWSKE
+567 NPVAWSKDS
-575 EIVKVAHP
+575 IIKVSHP
-583 KIRKLL
+583 KIRTLL

-620 EAYAKLPA
+620 DAYAKLPA

-635 GIIKIDERIN
+635 GIIKVDERIN

-653 GIFRFFPLANDSNN
+653 GIFRFFPLENDSNN

-695 AVTSGL
+695 AVTSAL
-701 IDSNWA
+701 QDDNWA

-716 SKFQNRY
+716 SRFQNRY
-723 GADIMPSKSNIQ
+723 GANIMPSKSNIK
-735 MEITYNKLG
+735 MEISYNKLG
-744 IFSNLFMYY
+744 IFSNLFMFYSII
-753 TMVGLILLS
+753 GLILLS
-762 LLIVQLF
+762 LLIIQLF
-769 KNTKLV
+769 KNTKFI

-786 ILGFLAHTS
+786 IIGFLAHTS

-810 NGYESMIYIAWATVL
+810 NGYESMIYIAWSVIL
-825 SGLVFSKRSLLTLA
+825 SGLIFSKRSLLTLA
-839 ATAIVAAM
+839 ATAIVSAM

-901 IFTTKT
+901 IFTSKN
-907 NKANLKDTLTELTLI
+907 NKAKLKDTLTELTLI
-922 NEKTLQV
+922 NEKTLEV

-958 ETWALASVLVY
+958 ETWALVSVLIY
-969 VFVLHM
+969 AFVLHM

-982 GKYVFNVASLVAI
+982 GKYIFNVASLVAI

-1013 SYAAGDPMPIPAFVY
+1013 SYAAGDPMPIPSFVY
-1028 YLVAITILSAILAK
+1028 YLVAITIITSIVAR
-1042 FKYKKHY
+1042 FKYKKNY

>member
-1 MQLMSMLILLFAF
+1 
-14 SIGYATFIENDFGRT
+14 
-29 SAKALV
+29 
-35 YNAWWFEMILVLL
+35 
-48 TYNLINNVIKYK
+48 
-60 LFRLEKIA
+60 
-68 VLTFHLSF
+68 
-76 ILILIGAGITRYIS
+76 
-90 YEGMMHIREGESTN
+90 
-104 QFISDDTFLQIHIND
+104 
-119 KVHQLNHSE
+119 
-128 KLFLS
+128 
-133 GITNSNFSLKLD
+133 
-145 FKDYDIVVEGVE
+145 
-157 FLPNVKDSLFTNIE
+157 
-171 GGASML
+171 
-177 HIVVPG
+177 
-183 DNGMQSEYLVD
+183 MQSEYLND

-217 SSSVN
+217 SSDSDL
-222 IIVCNSPYDVETMSM
+222 IICNSPYSVESMSM

-245 DELTDFNMN
+245 SELTDFNIY

-265 FVLKEVLKNAKMQPI
+265 FVLKEVLRNAKMLPV

-286 DDGAEDALIIK
+286 NDGAEDALIIK
-297 VNTNGEQ
+297 VFTNGMH

-311 GKGYQGDNEVFAMDN
+311 GKGYQGDDEVFAMDN

-388 AGFRL
+388 SGFRL

-406 LSVNHDWWGTLI
+406 LSVNHDWWGTYI
-418 TYIGYALMALGM
+418 TYIGYALMTIGM

-448 KKLKNKV
+448 KKLKNTAT
-455 VIIFIPLLFSFSMQG
+455 ILLFPMLFSVSIQA
-470 VNIEDDSVKAEAT
+470 N
-483 VLVEQEDTTEDITND
+483 DIIDAN
-498 LLAEIESDTLAD
+498 
-510 EVINAEHAARFES
+510 HAARFES
-523 LVVQDNGGRLKPAHT
+523 LVVQDNGGRLKPSHT

-544 RKIYGKDRFDDLSAT
+544 RKIYGKDRFNDLSAT

-567 DPVAWSKE
+567 NPVAWSKDS
-575 EIVKVAHP
+575 IIKVSHP
-583 KIRKLL
+583 KIRTLL

-620 EAYAKLPA
+620 DAYAKLPA

-635 GIIKIDERIN
+635 GIIKVDERIN

-653 GIFRFFPLANDSNN
+653 GIFRFFPLENDSNN

-695 AVTSGL
+695 AVTSAL
-701 IDSNWA
+701 QDDNWA

-716 SKFQNRY
+716 SRFQNRY
-723 GADIMPSKSNIQ
+723 GANIMPSKSNIK
-735 MEITYNKLG
+735 MEISYNKLG
-744 IFSNLFMYY
+744 IFSNLFMFYSII
-753 TMVGLILLS
+753 GLILLS
-762 LLIVQLF
+762 LLIIQLF
-769 KNTKLV
+769 KNTKFI

-786 ILGFLAHTS
+786 IIGFLAHTS

-810 NGYESMIYIAWATVL
+810 NGYESMIYIAWSVIL
-825 SGLVFSKRSLLTLA
+825 SGLIFSKRSLLTLA
-839 ATAIVAAM
+839 ATAIVSAM

-901 IFTTKT
+901 IFTSKN
-907 NKANLKDTLTELTLI
+907 NKAKLKDTLTELTLI
-922 NEKTLQV
+922 NEKTLEV

-958 ETWALASVLVY
+958 ETWALVSVLIY
-969 VFVLHM
+969 AFVLHM

-982 GKYVFNVASLVAI
+982 GKYIFNVASLVAI

-1028 YLVAITILSAILAK
+1028 YLVAITIISAILAR

>member
-29 SAKALV
+29 SAKALI
-35 YNAWWFEMILVLL
+35 YNTWWFEMILVLL

-60 LFRLEKIA
+60 LFRMEKIA
-68 VLTFHLSF
+68 SLTFHLSF
-76 ILILIGAGITRYIS
+76 ILILIGAGITRYVS
-90 YEGMMHIREGESTN
+90 YEGMMHIREGDSTN

-133 GITNSNFSLKLD
+133 GITSSNFSLKLD
-145 FKDYDIVVEGVE
+145 FKDHDIVIKGVD
-157 FLPNVKDSLFTNIE
+157 FLPNVKDSLFTNIV
-171 GGASML
+171 GGNSML

-183 DNGMQSEYLVD
+183 DNGMQSEYLKD

-202 EVFTFNNPL
+202 EVFTFNNPM

-217 SSSVN
+217 SSGASV
-222 IIVCNSPYDVETMSM
+222 IICNSPYSVETMSM

-245 DELTDFNMN
+245 DELSDFNMN

-265 FVLKEVLKNAKMQPI
+265 FVLKEVLENAKMLPI
-280 STSNVM
+280 SPSNVM
-286 DDGAEDALIIK
+286 NDGEEDALIVK
-297 VNTNGEQ
+297 VNANGEE

-311 GKGYQGDNEVFAMDN
+311 GKGYQGENEVFAMEN

-337 YTVPFYVKLR
+337 YTVPFHVKLR

-372 DTETE
+372 DTEAE

-388 AGFRL
+388 GGFRL

-418 TYIGYALMALGM
+418 TYIGYALMTLGM
-430 LLVFL
+430 ILVFL

-448 KKLKNKV
+448 KKLNKSAV
-455 VIIFIPLLFSFSMQG
+455 VLFISFLFSAPTYA
-470 VNIEDDSVKAEAT
+470 IDD
-483 VLVEQEDTTEDITND
+483 
-498 LLAEIESDTLAD
+498 
-510 EVINAEHAARFES
+510 VIDAEHAARFES

-544 RKIYGKDRFDDLSAT
+544 RKIYGKDKLNDFSAT

-575 EIVKVAHP
+575 DIIKVSHP
-583 KIRKLL
+583 KIRTLL
-589 GNTDL
+589 DNPDL

-603 NSFFGENGH
+603 NSFFEKNGH
-612 YLLATLVE
+612 YILATLVE

-635 GIIKIDERIN
+635 GIIKVDERIN

-653 GIFRFFPLANDSNN
+653 GIFRFFPLENDSNN

-672 TEHTKF
+672 TDHPRF
-678 SENDSLFVA
+678 NENDSLFVA

-695 AVTSGL
+695 AVTSAL
-701 IDSNWA
+701 QDSNWT

-716 SKFQNRY
+716 NKFQNRY

-744 IFSNLFMYY
+744 IFSRLFMYY
-753 TMVGLILLS
+753 SLVGLILLS
-762 LLIVQLF
+762 LLIFQLF
-769 KNTKLV
+769 KNTKFI
-775 RILITTFKWLI
+775 RILITVFKWLI

-795 GLIMRWIISGHAPWS
+795 GLIVRWIISGHAPWS
-810 NGYESMIYIAWATVL
+810 NGYESMIYIAWSVIL
-825 SGLVFSKRSLLTLA
+825 SGLIFSKRSLLTLA
-839 ATAIVAAM
+839 ATAIVSAM

-907 NKANLKDTLTELTLI
+907 NKVNLKNPLTELTLI
-922 NEKTLQV
+922 NERTLEV

-958 ETWALASVLVY
+958 ETCALVSVLIY
-969 VFVLHM
+969 AFVLHM

-1013 SYAAGDPMPIPAFVY
+1013 SYAAGDPMPIPSFVY
-1028 YLVAITILSAILAK
+1028 YLVAITIISAILAR

>member
-1 MQLMSMLILLFAF
+1 MSILILLFAF

-29 SAKALV
+29 SAKALI
-35 YNAWWFEMILVLL
+35 YNSWWFEMILALL
-48 TYNLINNVIKYK
+48 TYNLVNNVIKYK

-68 VLTFHLSF
+68 SLTFHLSF

-119 KVHQLNHSE
+119 KVHQLNHTE

-133 GITNSNFSLKLD
+133 GITNSDFSLKLD
-145 FKDYDIVVEGVE
+145 FKDNDIKVEGVE
-157 FLPNVKDSLFTNIE
+157 FLPNVKDSLFTNVS
-171 GGASML
+171 GGTTML

-183 DNGMQSEYLVD
+183 DNGMQSEYLND

-217 SSSVN
+217 SSDSDL
-222 IIVCNSPYDVETMSM
+222 IICNSPYSVESMSM

-245 DELTDFNMN
+245 SELTDFNIY

-265 FVLKEVLKNAKMQPI
+265 FVLKEVLRNAKMLPV

-286 DDGAEDALIIK
+286 NDGAEDALIIK
-297 VNTNGEQ
+297 VFTNGMH

-311 GKGYQGDNEVFAMDN
+311 GKGYQGDDEVFAMDN
-326 LNFKLSYGSKY
+326 FNFKLSYGSKY

-388 AGFRL
+388 SGFRL

-406 LSVNHDWWGTLI
+406 LSVNHDWWGTYI
-418 TYIGYALMALGM
+418 TYIGYALMTIGM

-448 KKLKNKV
+448 KKLKNTAT
-455 VIIFIPLLFSFSMQG
+455 ILLFPMLFSVSIQA
-470 VNIEDDSVKAEAT
+470 N
-483 VLVEQEDTTEDITND
+483 DIIDAN
-498 LLAEIESDTLAD
+498 
-510 EVINAEHAARFES
+510 HAARFES
-523 LVVQDNGGRLKPAHT
+523 LVVQDNGGRLKPSHT

-544 RKIYGKDRFDDLSAT
+544 RKIYGKDRFNDLSAT

-567 DPVAWSKE
+567 NPVAWSKDS
-575 EIVKVAHP
+575 IIKVSHP
-583 KIRKLL
+583 KIRTLL

-620 EAYAKLPA
+620 DAYAKLPA

-635 GIIKIDERIN
+635 GIIKVDERIN

-653 GIFRFFPLANDSNN
+653 GIFRFFPLENDSNN

-695 AVTSGL
+695 AVTSAL
-701 IDSNWA
+701 QDDNWA

-716 SKFQNRY
+716 SRFQNRY
-723 GADIMPSKSNIQ
+723 GANIMPSKSNIK
-735 MEITYNKLG
+735 MEISYNKLG
-744 IFSNLFMYY
+744 IFSNLFMFYSII
-753 TMVGLILLS
+753 GLILLS
-762 LLIVQLF
+762 LLIIQLF
-769 KNTKLV
+769 KNTKFI

-786 ILGFLAHTS
+786 IIGFLAHTS

-810 NGYESMIYIAWATVL
+810 NGYESMIYIAWSVIL
-825 SGLVFSKRSLLTLA
+825 SGLIFSKRSLLTLA
-839 ATAIVAAM
+839 ATAIVSAM

-901 IFTTKT
+901 IFTSKN
-907 NKANLKDTLTELTLI
+907 NKARLKDTLTELTLI
-922 NEKTLQV
+922 NEKTLEV

-958 ETWALASVLVY
+958 ETWALVSVLIY
-969 VFVLHM
+969 AFVLHM

-982 GKYVFNVASLVAI
+982 GKYIFNVASLVAI

-1028 YLVAITILSAILAK
+1028 YLVAITIISAILAR